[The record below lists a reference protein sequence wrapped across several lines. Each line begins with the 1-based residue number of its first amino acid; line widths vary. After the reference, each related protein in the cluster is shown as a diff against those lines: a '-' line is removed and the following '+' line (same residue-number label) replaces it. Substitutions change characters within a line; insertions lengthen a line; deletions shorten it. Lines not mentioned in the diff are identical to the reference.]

1 METII
6 GQAGGADA
14 AGDQDLIKDTSVE
27 TFAADVLE
35 ASTQTPVIVD
45 FWAPWCGPCKQ
56 LTPILEKVVKAARGA
71 VRMVKI
77 NIDENQQIAAQ
88 LRIQSIPAVF
98 AFKNGQPVD
107 GFMGAL
113 PESQVRTFVERLT
126 GDLGP
131 SPIDQIL
138 EQATQLFEAGDM
150 AQAAQ
155 AYAAILQE
163 DAGNAAAIGGLA
175 KCYIATGDLERAEQT
190 LALAPPE
197 AQNDPAIQS
206 AQAALKLGEQSSNA
220 GELAPLRQKVEAN
233 PKDHE
238 ARYELAMALNA
249 AGEREGAV
257 TELLEIVRMDRNW
270 NDEAARKQLLTLFE
284 AFGPTDEVTL
294 SGRRQLSS
302 ILFS

>member
-6 GQAGGADA
+6 GQSGGEA
-14 AGDQDLIKDTSVE
+14 AGIPEDLIKDTNIE
-27 TFAADVLE
+27 TFATDVLD
-35 ASTQTPVIVD
+35 ASAQTPVIVD
-45 FWAPWCGPCKQ
+45 FWAPWCEPCKQ
-56 LTPILEKVVKAARGA
+56 LTPLLEKVVKAARGA

-77 NIDENQQIAAQ
+77 NIDENQQIAQQ

-113 PESQVRTFVERLT
+113 PESQIRSFVERLT

-131 SPIDQIL
+131 SPVDQIL
-138 EQATQLFEAGDM
+138 EQAAQLFEEGDVG
-150 AQAAQ
+150 QAAQ
-155 AYAAILQE
+155 AYAAVLQE
-163 DAGNAAAIGGLA
+163 EQGNAAAIAGLA

-197 AQNDPAIQS
+197 AKNDAAIQS
-206 AQAALKLGEQSSNA
+206 AQAALTLGQQSTDA
-220 GELAPLRQKVEAN
+220 GDTEPLRAAVAAN
-233 PKDHE
+233 PKDHQ
-238 ARYELAMALNA
+238 ARYDLAMALNA
-249 AGEREGAV
+249 AGDKAGAV
-257 TELLEIVRMDRNW
+257 DALLEIIQADRNW
-270 NDEAARKQLLTLFE
+270 NEEAARKQLLTLFE

-294 SGRRQLSS
+294 SGRRRLSS

>member
-6 GQAGGADA
+6 GQPGGDAGGTPE
-14 AGDQDLIKDTSVE
+14 DLIKDTNTE
-27 TFAADVLE
+27 TFATDVLE

-56 LTPILEKVVKAARGA
+56 LTPVLEKVVKAARGA
-71 VRMVKI
+71 VRLVKI
-77 NIDENQQIAAQ
+77 NIDDNQQIAQQ

-138 EQATQLFEAGDM
+138 EQAGQLFEAGDIS
-150 AQAAQ
+150 QAAQ
-155 AYAAILQE
+155 AYAAVLQE
-163 DAGNAAAIGGLA
+163 DAGNAAAIAGLA
-175 KCYIATGDLERAEQT
+175 KCYIKSGDLERAEQT

-206 AQAALKLGEQSSNA
+206 AQAALTLGEQASSA
-220 GELAPLRQKVEAN
+220 GDTEPLRQKLEAN
-233 PKDHE
+233 PKDHDV
-238 ARYELAMALNA
+238 RYELAMALNA
-249 AGEREGAV
+249 SGDREGAV
-257 TELLEIVRMDRNW
+257 TELLTIVRMDRNW
-270 NDEAARKQLLTLFE
+270 NEEAARKQLLTLFE

>member
-6 GQAGGADA
+6 GQPDGA
-14 AGDQDLIKDTSVE
+14 AGAAPEDLIKDTTAE
-27 TFAADVLE
+27 TFATDVLE
-35 ASTQTPVIVD
+35 ASTQAPVIVD

-56 LTPILEKVVKAARGA
+56 LTPILEKVVKGARGA

-107 GFMGAL
+107 GFMGAV
-113 PESQVRTFVERLT
+113 PESQVRAFVERLT

-131 SPIDQIL
+131 SPVDQIL
-138 EQATQLFEAGDM
+138 EQASMLFESGDV

-155 AYAAILQE
+155 AYGAVLQE
-163 DAGNAAAIGGLA
+163 DPTNASAIGGLA
-175 KCYIATGDLERAEQT
+175 KCYIKTGDLERAQQT

-197 AQNDPAIQS
+197 AKSDPAIQS
-206 AQAALKLGEQSSNA
+206 AEAALKLGEQANDA
-220 GELAPLRQKVEAN
+220 GDIAPLQQKVDAN
-233 PKDHE
+233 PKDHQ
-238 ARYELAMALNA
+238 ARFDLAMALNA
-249 AGEREGAV
+249 GGDREGAV
-257 TELLEIVRMDRNW
+257 RELLEIVRRDRAW

>member
-6 GQAGGADA
+6 GQPGGDAGGLPD
-14 AGDQDLIKDTSVE
+14 DLIKDTNTE
-27 TFAADVLE
+27 TFATDVLE

-56 LTPILEKVVKAARGA
+56 LTPVLEKVVKAARGA
-71 VRMVKI
+71 VRLVKI
-77 NIDENQQIAAQ
+77 NIDDNQQIAQQ

-138 EQATQLFEAGDM
+138 EQAGQLFEVGDIS
-150 AQAAQ
+150 QAAQ
-155 AYAAILQE
+155 AYAAVLQE
-163 DAGNAAAIGGLA
+163 DAGNAAAIAGLA
-175 KCYIATGDLERAEQT
+175 KCYIKSGDLERAEQT

-206 AQAALKLGEQSSNA
+206 AQAALTLGEQASSA
-220 GELAPLRQKVEAN
+220 GDTEPLRQKIAAN

-249 AGEREGAV
+249 AGDREGAV
-257 TELLEIVRMDRNW
+257 TELLTIVRMDRNW
-270 NDEAARKQLLTLFE
+270 NEEAARKQLLTLFE
-284 AFGPTDEVTL
+284 AFGPTDDVTL

>member
-6 GQAGGADA
+6 GQPGGDAGGVPD
-14 AGDQDLIKDTSVE
+14 DLIKDTNTE
-27 TFAADVLE
+27 TFATDVLE

-56 LTPILEKVVKAARGA
+56 LTPVLEKVVKAARGA
-71 VRMVKI
+71 VRLVKI
-77 NIDENQQIAAQ
+77 NIDDNQQIAQQ

-138 EQATQLFEAGDM
+138 EQAGQLFEAGDIS
-150 AQAAQ
+150 QAAQ
-155 AYAAILQE
+155 AYAAVLQE
-163 DAGNAAAIGGLA
+163 DAGNAAAIAGLA
-175 KCYIATGDLERAEQT
+175 KCYIKSGDLERAEQT
-190 LALAPPE
+190 LALVPPE

-206 AQAALKLGEQSSNA
+206 AQAALTLGEQASSA
-220 GELAPLRQKVEAN
+220 GDTEPLRQKIAAN

-249 AGEREGAV
+249 AGDREGAV
-257 TELLEIVRMDRNW
+257 TELLTIVRMDRNW
-270 NDEAARKQLLTLFE
+270 NEEAARKQLLTLFE
-284 AFGPTDEVTL
+284 AFGPTDDVTL

>member
-6 GQAGGADA
+6 GQPGGDAGGVPE
-14 AGDQDLIKDTSVE
+14 DLIKDTNTD
-27 TFAADVLE
+27 TFATDVLE

-56 LTPILEKVVKAARGA
+56 LTPVLEKVVKGARGA
-71 VRMVKI
+71 VRLVKI
-77 NIDENQQIAAQ
+77 NIDDNQQIAQQ

-138 EQATQLFEAGDM
+138 EQAGQLFEAGDIS
-150 AQAAQ
+150 QAAQ
-155 AYAAILQE
+155 AYAAVLQE
-163 DAGNAAAIGGLA
+163 DAGNAAAIAGLA
-175 KCYIATGDLERAEQT
+175 KCYIKSGDLERAEQT

-206 AQAALKLGEQSSNA
+206 AQAALTLGEQASSA
-220 GELAPLRQKVEAN
+220 GDTEPLRQKLAAN
-233 PKDHE
+233 PKDHD

-249 AGEREGAV
+249 AGDREGAV
-257 TELLEIVRMDRNW
+257 AELLEIIRMDRNW